1 MHYTDKSVLL
11 NRKFY
16 KSRRHLKYT
25 EIMTYN
31 FQFGKYDLGVAHKL
45 RDGSVMQG
53 GRSLMKCDRLAF

>member
-1 MHYTDKSVLL
+1 
-11 NRKFY
+11 
-16 KSRRHLKYT
+16 
-25 EIMTYN
+25 MTYN